1 MDIFTTASL
10 GLGLSADAFAVAVS
24 SGLSMKYARWYKAIK
39 IALFFGA
46 FQMLMP
52 VLGWGLSLT
61 WRSAIETYDQWIA
74 WGLLCAIG
82 SKTIY
87 EALKSNNEDDAGEA
101 DRPDERACNPA
112 DTQML
117 TGLAIATSIDALA
130 AGVGLTAVQTPILQ
144 IAGTIGGIT
153 FAVCLAGVFLGKSF
167 GRQLYRHVDKV
178 EVLGG
183 LILILLGFKML
194 LVDS

>member
-24 SGLSMKYARWYKAIK
+24 SGLSMKYARWYKALK

-61 WRSAIETYDQWIA
+61 WRSAIEAYDQWIA
-74 WGLLCAIG
+74 WGLLCLIG
-82 SKTIY
+82 GKTIY
-87 EALKSNNEDDAGEA
+87 EALKPDDDAAGA

-153 FAVCLAGVFLGKSF
+153 FAVCLAGVFLGKAF
-167 GRQLYRHVDKV
+167 GRQLYSHVGKV